1 MSLKNKKNVVITG
14 ASGQVGSELVKIL
27 KSKFNIIPIVRSVNS
42 DVSNLNYFCCKDLAD
57 KNESIR
63 TFNKIIHKVHSIDC
77 LINVAGGF
85 DMGSPVEQQDWSEM
99 FKINFSTMLN
109 ATSCVLK
116 HMKNNKGGKIIN
128 FGSVAGINGMGMA
141 GPYSASKA
149 AVHNLSR
156 TINLEVSDLIS
167 SHLLVLTIIDTKLNR
182 QAMPDSDFSTWIS
195 TQSIA
200 EKISLIMNNQISDE
214 IIYFE

>member
-85 DMGSPVEQQDWSEM
+85 DMGNPVEQQDWSEM

-116 HMKNNKGGKIIN
+116 HMKLCVI
-128 FGSVAGINGMGMA
+128 
-141 GPYSASKA
+141 
-149 AVHNLSR
+149 LSR
-156 TINLEVSDLIS
+156 PTMCMLSVSDNNPPTEIHELRFS
-167 SHLLVLTIIDTKLNR
+167 CFVLMFYEVLPVTL
-182 QAMPDSDFSTWIS
+182 
-195 TQSIA
+195 
-200 EKISLIMNNQISDE
+200 
-214 IIYFE
+214 

>member
-27 KSKFNIIPIVRSVNS
+27 KSKFNIIPIVRTCQFGCFKFK
-42 DVSNLNYFCCKDLAD
+42 LLFTCKDLAD
-57 KNESIR
+57 KNESIE

-156 TINLEVSDLIS
+156 TINLEVSES
-167 SHLLVLTIIDTKLNR
+167 
-182 QAMPDSDFSTWIS
+182 
-195 TQSIA
+195 
-200 EKISLIMNNQISDE
+200 
-214 IIYFE
+214 YFKPFACTVNYRYKT

>member
-128 FGSVAGINGMGMA
+128 FGSVAG
-141 GPYSASKA
+141 PYSASKA
-149 AVHNLSR
+149 AIHNLSR

-167 SHLLVLTIIDTKLNR
+167 SHLLVLSIIDTKLNR

>member
-1 MSLKNKKNVVITG
+1 
-14 ASGQVGSELVKIL
+14 
-27 KSKFNIIPIVRSVNS
+27 
-42 DVSNLNYFCCKDLAD
+42 
-57 KNESIR
+57 
-63 TFNKIIHKVHSIDC
+63 
-77 LINVAGGF
+77 
-85 DMGSPVEQQDWSEM
+85 MGSPVEQQDWSEM
-99 FKINFSTMLN
+99 FKINFCTMLN

-116 HMKNNKGGKIIN
+116 HMKNNNGGKIIN

-156 TINLEVSDLIS
+156 TINLEVSDSIS
-167 SHLLVLTIIDTKLNR
+167 SHLLVLSIIDTKLNR
-182 QAMPDSDFSTWIS
+182 QAMPDSNFSTWIS
-195 TQSIA
+195 AQSIA